1 MTNKKLAS
9 AIVSTL
15 IITSLA
21 ATPALAASVNPTS
34 TTTSSSSSVRLS
46 FSDVSSDYWGI
57 RHISKLALEGIIE
70 GVGDGV
76 FAPETAVSQQDVLI
90 MAIRMMGLQSDA
102 LANKSETVFAGFMK
116 VSDYARNYVSLALE
130 KGLISNEEEQQRSSS
145 LKPGEIWGQKA
156 ATREWVAEVVIRA
169 IGKATMASTLAST
182 STTFSDNSQ
191 ISSGTLGFVNAAVA
205 LKIVDGFEDGSFQPK
220 GAVTRAQMAT
230 FLSRSQKELVT
241 LPEHA
246 VRGYLT
252 SLTSGSISMMDKD
265 GNTSTYKLSSS
276 LGAATKFYG
285 KLNDVAIS
293 PKDLQETY
301 EISIVQVNGT
311 AYYVEILN
319 DELQMEV
326 HEGQLLKLNMSTLRA
341 TLDDYE
347 GYDLASDVAVMDT
360 DGRGLSLGD
369 IVTGSTIQIR
379 KSKLVD
385 SDKFTSIVVKQTPVN
400 KTATGDIQLLDKDT
414 MQMSFVNPASGESET
429 FGFSSNLVAT
439 LAADNSLITVDA
451 IHVGDTVQYTV
462 KNSEITKI
470 VVTKQADVGTTVDGT
485 FKQLID
491 DQSTILITKTSG
503 EPAVY
508 VLSDN
513 PHVVINGLANASIYD
528 LAAGDVLKLEV
539 FNNKVTTITVTN
551 RSIENTYFAKIVNYS
566 EASKILTVSDNAGI
580 AHAYTLSDAVSILYA
595 GSKLPFSNF
604 NSFFTVGKYVDLIV
618 SNNTVKQ
625 IQLSSQLDGVLTQVN
640 AVNNDITL
648 KTDSGQSIPFKLN
661 FSPTVEIANKS
672 TSTMADLKVGDK
684 VSVFLSFDQ
693 TIVTKIVT
701 NKTEMYKT
709 LLTTANTKQATL
721 MNAANTNY
729 NISLDGIPIFKADG
743 SAATFADVAVDDYVK
758 LIYKGLVITKA
769 ELVTPVRGK
778 VTAVNAASSSL
789 TVQDFTGKSQVI
801 NAGSNFGVKLNGGSD
816 VSFSSIKVGDRV
828 QVMKDATDK
837 WLIQVAAT
845 SKRTYDQYS
854 TTLNQLYV
862 KAGVA
867 GDPTSYTVFPRVY
880 LHSGATILQ
889 LSSFVSGDQL
899 NLYILDNKIVEIE
912 K

>member
-34 TTTSSSSSVRLS
+34 TATSSSSSVRLS
-46 FSDVSSDYWGI
+46 FSDVSSDYWGV

-130 KGLISNEEEQQRSSS
+130 KGLISNEEEQQRSST

-169 IGKATMASTLAST
+169 IGKASMASSLAST

-265 GNTSTYKLSSS
+265 GNTSTYKLSTS
-276 LGAATKFYG
+276 LGTATKFYG

-326 HEGQLLKLNMSTLRA
+326 HEGQLLKLNMSALRA

-347 GYDLASDVAVMDT
+347 SYDLASDVAVMDS

-414 MQMSFVNPASGESET
+414 MQMTFVEPTSGESET
-429 FGFSSNLVAT
+429 YGFSSNLVAT
-439 LAADNSLITVDA
+439 MVDSSLINVDA

-491 DQSTILITKTSG
+491 NQSTILINKTSS

-513 PHVVINGLANASIYD
+513 PHVVINGITNASIYD
-528 LAAGDVLKLEV
+528 LAAGDQLKLEL

-551 RSIENTYFAKIVNYS
+551 RSIENMYFAKIVDYKDS
-566 EASKILTVSDNAGI
+566 SKYLTVTDNAGNPNI
-580 AHAYTLSDAVSILYA
+580 FTLNEGITIMY
-595 GSKLPFSNF
+595 GGNKLPFT
-604 NSFFTVGKYVDLIV
+604 SFSGIFTSGKYVDLVV
-618 SNNTVKQ
+618 SNKKVLQ
-625 IQLSSQLDGVLTQVN
+625 VSMSSQLDGVLTQLN
-640 AVNNDITL
+640 LLTNDVTL
-648 KTDSGQSIPFKLN
+648 KTENGQSLTFKLT
-661 FSPTVEIANKS
+661 FTPTVEIANKS
-672 TSTMADLKVGDK
+672 TSTLSDLKVGDN
-684 VSVFLSFDQ
+684 VSLMLSFDQ
-693 TIVTKIVT
+693 SMVTKIVS

-743 SAATFADVAVDDYVK
+743 STATFADVAIDDYVK
-758 LIYKGLVITKA
+758 LIYKGNVITKA

-828 QVMKDATDK
+828 QVMKDANDK
-837 WLIQVAAT
+837 WLIQIAVT
-845 SKRTYDQYS
+845 SKRTFDQYS

-880 LHSGATILQ
+880 LHSGSTILQ

-899 NLYILDNKIVEIE
+899 NLYVLDNKIVEIE

>member
-21 ATPALAASVNPTS
+21 ATPALAASVTPTS
-34 TTTSSSSSVRLS
+34 TTTTANSSVRLS
-46 FSDVSSDYWGI
+46 FTDVSSDYWGV

-130 KGLISNEEEQQRSSS
+130 KGLISNEEELQRSSS

-169 IGKATMASTLAST
+169 IGKASMASSLAST
-182 STTFSDNSQ
+182 STTFSDNNQ

-265 GNTSTYKLSSS
+265 GNTSTYKLSVN
-276 LGAATKFYG
+276 TKFYG
-285 KLNDVAIS
+285 KLNDIAIS
-293 PKDLQETY
+293 SKELQETY

-341 TLDDYE
+341 SLDDYDV
-347 GYDLASDVAVMDT
+347 YDLAPDVAVT
-360 DGRGLSLGD
+360 DSEGRGLSLGD

-385 SDKFTSIVVKQTPVN
+385 SDKFTSIVVIQTPVN
-400 KTATGDIQLLDKDT
+400 KTATGDLQLLDKDT
-414 MQMSFVNPASGESET
+414 MQMTFVDPTSGESET
-429 FGFSSNLVAT
+429 YGFSSNLDAT
-439 LAADNSLITVDA
+439 LADSSLINLNA
-451 IHVGDTVQYTV
+451 IHVGDTVEYTV
-462 KNSEITKI
+462 KNSEVTKI

-491 DQSTILITKTSG
+491 DQSTILINKTSS

-539 FNNKVTTITVTN
+539 YNNKVTTITVTN

-566 EASKILTVSDNAGI
+566 EASKILTVTDNAGK
-580 AHAYTLSDAVSILYA
+580 ADAYTLSDAVSILYA
-595 GSKLPFSNF
+595 GSKLPITNF
-604 NSFFTVGKYVDLIV
+604 NSFFTAGKYVDLIV
-618 SNNTVKQ
+618 SNKTVKQ

-648 KTDSGQSIPFKLN
+648 KTDSGQSITFKMN

-684 VSVFLSFDQ
+684 VSLFLSFDQ
-693 TIVTKIVT
+693 TIVTKIVA
-701 NKTEMYKT
+701 NKTELYKT
-709 LLTTANTKQATL
+709 LLTTSNLKQATL
-721 MNAANTNY
+721 MDSTNTNY
-729 NISLDGIPIFKADG
+729 TISLDGIPIFKADG
-743 SAATFADVAVDDYVK
+743 STATFADVAIDDYVK

-801 NAGSNFGVKLNGGSD
+801 NAGSNFSVKLNGGSD
-816 VSFSSIKVGDRV
+816 LSFSSIKVGDRV
-828 QVMKDATDK
+828 QVMKDASDK
-837 WLIQVAAT
+837 WLIQVAVT
-845 SKRTYDQYS
+845 SKRTFDQYS
-854 TTLNQLYV
+854 TTLNQLYL
-862 KAGVA
+862 KAGIA

-880 LHSGATILQ
+880 LHTGSTILQ
-889 LSSFVSGDQL
+889 LSSFVSDDQL
-899 NLYILDNKIVEIE
+899 NLYVLDNKVVEIE